1 MPDEIF
7 SYWCLPCAADS
18 ARFAAVI
25 RQLAEAQGAP
35 VFEPHLTLGSLSEA
49 SDMAGITESLSGL
62 SLDPVGIDGT
72 EAFTTSLF
80 VRFAATPA
88 LLKAR
93 ERMARLPGG
102 QAGRTF
108 DPHVSLCYGPPP
120 PASHNWEDV
129 QALLNSPL
137 RFDRLA
143 SVRVTLPVST
153 HQQVKEWR
161 IGKIWPF

>member
-1 MPDEIF
+1 MQDEIV

-18 ARFAAVI
+18 TRFSAVI
-25 RQLAEAQGAP
+25 QQLAAAQGAP
-35 VFEPHLTLGSLSEA
+35 VFEPHLTLGSLAEA

-88 LLKAR
+88 LLTAR
-93 ERMARLPGG
+93 ERMARMPGS

-120 PASHNWEDV
+120 GSHNPEDV
-129 QALLNSPL
+129 QALLRRPV

-143 SVRVTLPVST
+143 AVRVTLPVST
-153 HQQVKEWR
+153 HKQVAKWR
-161 IGKIWPF
+161 IGQVWPF

>member
-1 MPDEIF
+1 MPDEIV
-7 SYWCLPCAADS
+7 SYWCLPCAADF
-18 ARFAAVI
+18 ARFSAVI
-25 RQLAEAQGAP
+25 RQLAAAQGAP
-35 VFEPHLTLGSLSEA
+35 VFEPHLTLGSLAEA
-49 SDMAGITESLSGL
+49 SDMAGIAESLSGL
-62 SLDPVGIDGT
+62 SLDPVEIDGT

-88 LLKAR
+88 LLTAR

-102 QAGRTF
+102 EAGRTF

-120 PASHNWEDV
+120 SGSGIREDV
-129 QALLNSPL
+129 QALLRSPV

-143 SVRVTLPVST
+143 ALRVTLPVST

-161 IGKIWPF
+161 IGQVWPL

>member
-1 MPDEIF
+1 VQDEIV

-18 ARFAAVI
+18 TRFSAVI
-25 RQLAEAQGAP
+25 RQLAAAQGAP
-35 VFEPHLTLGSLSEA
+35 VFEPHLTLGSLAEA
-49 SDMAGITESLSGL
+49 LDMAGITESLSGL
-62 SLDPVGIDGT
+62 SLDPAEIGST

-80 VRFAATPA
+80 VRFTATPA

-93 ERMARLPGG
+93 ERMARLPGS

-120 PASHNWEDV
+120 PGSHSREDV
-129 QALLNSPL
+129 QALLRKPV

-143 SVRVTLPVST
+143 AVRVTLPVST
-153 HQQVKEWR
+153 HKQVAEWR
-161 IGKIWPF
+161 IGQVWPF

>member
-1 MPDEIF
+1 
-7 SYWCLPCAADS
+7 
-18 ARFAAVI
+18 
-25 RQLAEAQGAP
+25 
-35 VFEPHLTLGSLSEA
+35 
-49 SDMAGITESLSGL
+49 MAGITESLSGL

-88 LLKAR
+88 LLTAR
-93 ERMARLPGG
+93 ERMARMPGS

-120 PASHNWEDV
+120 GSHNPEDV
-129 QALLNSPL
+129 QALLRRPV

-143 SVRVTLPVST
+143 AVRVTLPVST
-153 HQQVKEWR
+153 HKQVAKWR
-161 IGKIWPF
+161 IGQVWPF